1 MFSLSFKNRIAFY
14 YIVSTALLIG
24 IVFLFLFH
32 VSKLGINS
40 HINDEITKEQQK
52 HLQSVTLD
60 NNQTYLIRVNQWRD
74 REHNSIDVNPVF
86 VEFYDPNKELIDKS
100 PNLKDKDLL
109 LYDKSKN
116 NQFIDSE
123 INGKKIRQIQTEI
136 IDNNAIVGYMV
147 VAMSLDDIDFVVI
160 LQNVLLVT
168 YPLILVI
175 LFFIARFFAGR
186 SITPISAIIETSNSI
201 TKDNLSNRIPL
212 PNNKDELY
220 RLSLQINQLLDRI
233 ESAVEREKQFT
244 SDASH
249 ELRTPLAIIKGTL
262 EVLIR
267 KPRTKEEYDEKIAFC
282 ISEVDRLNTLIDQ
295 LLLLARFENQKQNI
309 KNDTIHLNAL
319 LLDIISRFSQQI
331 KSKNISIVTKVD
343 DNCTLHSDY
352 YLISIIFNNLI
363 SNALKYSNTDG
374 KLIIEALQT
383 EKGLECKITD
393 NGIGISKKDLDKI
406 YNSFFRSNA
415 TLHPEIKGTGI
426 GLSIVK
432 RLCDLLN
439 ITISISSKENLGTTV
454 LLSFS

>member
-14 YIVSTALLIG
+14 YIVSSALLIG
-24 IVFLFLFH
+24 LVFLFLFQI
-32 VSKLGINS
+32 SKLSINS
-40 HINDEITKEQQK
+40 HINGEITTEQQK

-60 NNQTYLIRVNQWRD
+60 NNDTYLIRVNQWRD
-74 REHNSIDVNPVF
+74 REHNAVDVNPVF
-86 VEFYDPNKELIDKS
+86 VEFYDNNRELIDKS
-100 PNLKDKDLL
+100 PNLKDKDLI
-109 LYDKSKN
+109 LYDQSKDN
-116 NQFIDSE
+116 KFVDAE

-136 IDNNAIVGYMV
+136 FDNKKIVGYMV
-147 VAMSLDDIDFVVI
+147 VAMSMDDADFIII
-160 LQNVLLVT
+160 LQNVLLIT

-186 SITPISAIIETSNSI
+186 SIAPISAIIETSSTI
-201 TKDNLSNRIPL
+201 TKDNLSSRIQL

-220 RLSLQINQLLDRI
+220 HLSLQINQLLDRI
-233 ESAVEREKQFT
+233 ENAVEREKQFT

-331 KSKNISIVTKVD
+331 KSKNISIITKVD

-363 SNALKYSNTDG
+363 SNALKYSNSNG

-393 NGIGISKKDLDKI
+393 SGIGISKKDLDKI

-454 LLSFS
+454 ILSFS